1 MISGKSDNGRI
12 VLHKTLC
19 PSVSLSEL
27 FSARRESVR
36 LIDGI
41 DRAIVELRG
50 SGYEGLEGGELFTR
64 LCEDLGIV
72 HYGGVGFVF
81 SPLFNDELWCTYV
94 VSIGIDD
101 DVDMDGDTYTAYGV
115 GSRKGLICF
124 LRSLRHLIVYGE
136 FRRYDSGVKGF
147 LLKMSYSLSHT
158 GWALLL
164 FLILSI
170 VFTLVYLC
178 WLI

>member
-1 MISGKSDNGRI
+1 MKKSNSNRI

-64 LCEDLGIV
+64 VCEDLGIV

-101 DVDMDGDTYTAYGV
+101 DVDMDGDTYTAYDV

-170 VFTLVYLC
+170 VFSLVYLC